1 MEENCPSSTANP
13 PRLRNGWRHGLIWN
27 LGCTTR
33 FRCSGHWLTRAFGI
47 IALVK
52 LNISYNNYYYIFLIF
67 PVLVSSRRSK
77 IWKIYAWTCSGHL
90 KKQTSSSGRIHV
102 HVYGFTCSN
111 PPNKSINRYKFIW
124 RPLKIPNYFSEKPK
138 TVGKENQILCNPD
151 IITPKIF
158 LAALLVVL
166 DDTSERD
173 GMGLWCWNSWIQM
186 ERKLTRATLEKVNDV
201 IYEHGNR
208 A

>member
-1 MEENCPSSTANP
+1 MKNICLDLFWASEEADVV
-13 PRLRNGWRHGLIWN
+13 LRAYTCTCIW
-27 LGCTTR
+27 
-33 FRCSGHWLTRAFGI
+33 
-47 IALVK
+47 
-52 LNISYNNYYYIFLIF
+52 
-67 PVLVSSRRSK
+67 
-77 IWKIYAWTCSGHL
+77 
-90 KKQTSSSGRIHV
+90 
-102 HVYGFTCSN
+102 VYVFN

-173 GMGLWCWNSWIQM
+173 GMGLWC
-186 ERKLTRATLEKVNDV
+186 
-201 IYEHGNR
+201 
-208 A
+208 

>member
-1 MEENCPSSTANP
+1 MKNICLDLFWASEEADVV
-13 PRLRNGWRHGLIWN
+13 LRAY
-27 LGCTTR
+27 T
-33 FRCSGHWLTRAFGI
+33 
-47 IALVK
+47 
-52 LNISYNNYYYIFLIF
+52 
-67 PVLVSSRRSK
+67 
-77 IWKIYAWTCSGHL
+77 
-90 KKQTSSSGRIHV
+90 HV

-124 RPLKIPNYFSEKPK
+124 RPFKIPNYCSEKPK

-173 GMGLWCWNSWIQM
+173 GMGLWC
-186 ERKLTRATLEKVNDV
+186 
-201 IYEHGNR
+201 
-208 A
+208 